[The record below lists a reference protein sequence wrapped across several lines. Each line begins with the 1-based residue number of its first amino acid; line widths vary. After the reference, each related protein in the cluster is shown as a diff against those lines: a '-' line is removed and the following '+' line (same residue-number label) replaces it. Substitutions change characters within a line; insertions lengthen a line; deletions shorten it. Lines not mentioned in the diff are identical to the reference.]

1 MGTLGKKEGE
11 EGGDRKRLL
20 VANPGSRGFGGAG
33 LMLTWQ
39 GEESSGSM
47 RWQQQVCLEI
57 PH

>member
-20 VANPGSRGFGGAG
+20 VANLSSQVLGGAG

-47 RWQQQVCLEI
+47 QRRQQVCLEI
-57 PH
+57 PQ